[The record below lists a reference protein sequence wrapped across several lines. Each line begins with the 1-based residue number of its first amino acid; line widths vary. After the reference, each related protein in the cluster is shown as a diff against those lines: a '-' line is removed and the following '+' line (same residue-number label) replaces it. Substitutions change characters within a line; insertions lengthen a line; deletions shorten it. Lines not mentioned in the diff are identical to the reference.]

1 MASELVNVSD
11 LGMKEE
17 ELFSRCDSNIDSEK
31 ITAPRLDTCSNTV
44 RIPSSAG
51 LP

>member
-31 ITAPRLDTCSNTV
+31 ITAPRYSYCCLLYTSD
-44 RIPSSAG
+44 AADE
-51 LP
+51 L